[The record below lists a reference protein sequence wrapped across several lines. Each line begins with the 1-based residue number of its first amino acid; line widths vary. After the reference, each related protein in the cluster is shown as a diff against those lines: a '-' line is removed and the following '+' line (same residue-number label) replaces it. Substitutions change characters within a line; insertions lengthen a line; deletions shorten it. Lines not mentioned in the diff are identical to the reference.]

1 MIEIQNFHDN
11 LRLKE
16 GITDQQQKNE
26 VQLMLSFRGFGWL
39 LKGAEKARE
48 RIGQS

>member
-1 MIEIQNFHDN
+1 MQNFHDN

-16 GITDQQQKNE
+16 GITDQKPRNE
-26 VQLMLSFRGFGWL
+26 IQLMLSFREFGWL
-39 LKGAEKARE
+39 LKGGKARE